1 MNDAVTCPENKID
14 PTTDALIGKREISML
29 IFLHAI
35 LCYHY
40 NDMYVWQYTNTIQIF
55 MRARDFLMSRFLT

>member
-14 PTTDALIGKREISML
+14 PTTDALMGNREISML

-35 LCYHY
+35 LFYHY
-40 NDMYVWQYTNTIQIF
+40 NEMYIWQYANTIEIF

>member
-14 PTTDALIGKREISML
+14 PTTDALMGNREISML

-35 LCYHY
+35 LFYFIIIMICMFGNIPILYKFSCELE
-40 NDMYVWQYTNTIQIF
+40 IF
-55 MRARDFLMSRFLT
+55 